1 MISVAPLDAPDLPIG
16 GAGRYERGWLSSAH
30 RGKLREAWAQPRGRS
45 RLRGQVNPWPVKVA
59 RSVGLKVALAAIT
72 VVLLLSQV
80 GWLVVPLL
88 LPAHMWAARRS
99 GRAGRLIW
107 SLLPASG
114 LACAA

>member
-1 MISVAPLDAPDLPIG
+1 M
-16 GAGRYERGWLSSAH
+16 
-30 RGKLREAWAQPRGRS
+30 
-45 RLRGQVNPWPVKVA
+45 
-59 RSVGLKVALAAIT
+59 ALAAIT

-114 LACAA
+114 LACAAWALTYLAVGEAKPVIWLVPLVVLVIGVRLIARVATPKSSVRTA